1 MARILHIEDDP
12 TNRLLVRKLLGPPGY
27 DVIDAVDGLDG
38 IKKALEERPDLV
50 LVDIAIP
57 GLDGYEVTLRL
68 RAEPA
73 LRGTPIVAITAEGD
87 RDASLAVGCDG
98 YLQKPIDA
106 RSFAETVRGYLEG
119 RRENPAPEV
128 ADQHLRRQTQRIVT
142 HLEQKV
148 AELSA
153 VNRRLLELD
162 QAKKEFYRNVSH
174 ELATPMTPVVG
185 YLKLLIDGELGDL
198 STPQNKALRAMDD
211 CVQRLRWLIDS
222 LLDVTALETGK
233 MRMAQREYDL
243 AEIVHKAI
251 GRQRA
256 FDDGRL
262 RLVADLP
269 KRGTLLGMGDVERI
283 GRAIDQLLDNA
294 TKFTPAGS
302 TVGVRARRLASGHLE
317 VCVADSGPGVPQ
329 EQARRLFEPFYQ
341 GDGSPTRSHGGTGI
355 GLAIVRGV
363 AQGHGGDAR
372 FTSPAGEEIVGV
384 KLNGAAFYMVLPD
397 KPEPPPPS
405 RVSESVRPPPPPPSK
420 IPSAPRN

>member
-12 TNRLLVRKLLGPPGY
+12 TNRLLVRKLLAPPAY
-27 DVIDAVDGLDG
+27 EVIDAVDGLDG

-106 RSFAETVRGYLEG
+106 RSFAETVRGYLDG
-119 RRENPAPEV
+119 RRENAAPEA

-153 VNRRLLELD
+153 ANRRLLELD

-243 AEIVHKAI
+243 TDIVRQAI
-251 GRQRA
+251 ARQRA
-256 FDDGRL
+256 FDEGRL

-269 KRGTLLGMGDVERI
+269 KRGALLGSGDVERI

-317 VCVADSGPGVPQ
+317 VCVADSGPGVPV

-363 AQGHGGDAR
+363 AHGHGGDAR
-372 FTSPAGEEIVGV
+372 HVSPANEEIVGV
-384 KLNGAAFYMVLPD
+384 KFGGAAFYMVLPD
-397 KPEPPPPS
+397 KPEAPPPS
-405 RVSESVRPPPPPPSK
+405 RVSESTRPAPPPPSRT
-420 IPSAPRN
+420 ST